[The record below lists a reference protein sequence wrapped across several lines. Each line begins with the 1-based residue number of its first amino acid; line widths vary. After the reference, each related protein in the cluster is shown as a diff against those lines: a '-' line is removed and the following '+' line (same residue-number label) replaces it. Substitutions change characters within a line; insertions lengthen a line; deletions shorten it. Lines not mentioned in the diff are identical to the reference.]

1 MLIGIDGTPAHE
13 EDEWIG
19 RPVRIG
25 EALVRPL
32 GHVGRCAVTTQNPET
47 ATPDLDTLNAI
58 RSYREDGTEP
68 IPFGVWGEVAEP
80 GRIRLGDPV
89 QI

>member
-1 MLIGIDGTPAHE
+1 M
-13 EDEWIG
+13 
-19 RPVRIG
+19 
-25 EALVRPL
+25 
-32 GHVGRCAVTTQNPET
+32 TTQNPET
-47 ATPDLDTLNAI
+47 GTPDLNTLKAI

-80 GRIRLGDPV
+80 GCVRLGDPV